1 MPAPLIGIKVL
12 TSANTIRM
20 DSKQSHNATFPSDS
34 FCQTTPLCLI
44 VCAKKKMMHVFKHWK
59 RNRLAGRLTYKE
71 PYYAQRLLSD
81 LVIIDTPPPLS
92 QSYWSS
98 DCRSG
103 DTGSTRTLQCD
114 SWLRKSRKCIQ
125 LPLFH
130 DSWTTEHGWE
140 IVLLTEQAH
149 MTFSD
154 TNVRWRYVNW
164 MSSSV
169 KPDLLYR

>member
-71 PYYAQRLLSD
+71 PCYAQRLLSD
-81 LVIIDTPPPLS
+81 LAIIDTPPPPSLPVLLIF
-92 QSYWSS
+92 W
-98 DCRSG
+98 
-103 DTGSTRTLQCD
+103 LQIGGYRQYENP
-114 SWLRKSRKCIQ
+114 SVW
-125 LPLFH
+125 
-130 DSWTTEHGWE
+130 
-140 IVLLTEQAH
+140 LLTEKKQEMYSAP
-149 MTFSD
+149 SVSWLLNNRAWLGNCIANRAGSYD
-154 TNVRWRYVNW
+154 VLRYKRP
-164 MSSSV
+164 V
-169 KPDLLYR
+169 KICQLDV